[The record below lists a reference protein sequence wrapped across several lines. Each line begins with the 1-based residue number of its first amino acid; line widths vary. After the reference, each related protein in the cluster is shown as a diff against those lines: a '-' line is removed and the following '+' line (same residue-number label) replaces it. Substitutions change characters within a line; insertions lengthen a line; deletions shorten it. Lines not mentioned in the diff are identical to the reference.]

1 MAPLLDTIAN
11 LSPGSKGLAATM
23 VTTYLLQFM
32 FPSIKLFLGLN
43 AGKTI
48 LMPWNIVTSGLL
60 QDSSIG
66 VRFLYSSSASL

>member
-1 MAPLLDTIAN
+1 MAPFQDAFDN

-23 VTTYLLQFM
+23 AGSYLLQFI
-32 FPSIKLFLGLN
+32 FPSIKSVFGLN

-60 QDSSIG
+60 QDSLIG
-66 VRFLYSSSASL
+66 VRHLFT

>member
-1 MAPLLDTIAN
+1 MAPLQDALAN

-23 VTTYLLQFM
+23 VISYLLQFM
-32 FPSIKLFLGLN
+32 VPSIKSVLGLN

-60 QDSSIG
+60 QDSFIG
-66 VRFLYSSSASL
+66 VRL